1 MTQKP
6 GRPESEWSG
15 RMKRIAVLGDTL
27 AGGKIYGIQRFAF
40 ELLRQLDR
48 MDLGGM
54 EIELVIPEYAA
65 AAEMLSDFQQIRVV
79 RSGRI
84 RNAFLWRQICFP
96 LYALRR
102 RAFALDLTLG
112 LPVLKCDITG
122 LYDCTYELFPE
133 DFRSVREKLKR
144 LSYLAKAYLV
154 TRRSRKLIVLSR
166 TAGRQLQDYYR
177 IPVGKLMLVPCAWQ
191 HFKRIREDES
201 VLERFG
207 LISRDRGQIREYF
220 FTLGSVLPHKN
231 LKWIAEAAKQNPDR
245 LFVVTG
251 SLELSDYIG
260 STGLLELENVT
271 VTGYLTD
278 GQVKALMK
286 HAAACIHPSLSE
298 GFGIPPLE
306 ALSAGSR
313 ILLSDAGCLPEIY
326 GGSAVYFDPRIY
338 RPIRMEELMRREA
351 SPAEDVLK
359 KYSWKRSA
367 VRLKKIL
374 EEVR

>member
-191 HFKRIREDES
+191 H
-201 VLERFG
+201 
-207 LISRDRGQIREYF
+207 
-220 FTLGSVLPHKN
+220 
-231 LKWIAEAAKQNPDR
+231 LK
-245 LFVVTG
+245 
-251 SLELSDYIG
+251 
-260 STGLLELENVT
+260 
-271 VTGYLTD
+271 
-278 GQVKALMK
+278 
-286 HAAACIHPSLSE
+286 
-298 GFGIPPLE
+298 
-306 ALSAGSR
+306 
-313 ILLSDAGCLPEIY
+313 
-326 GGSAVYFDPRIY
+326 GSARTK
-338 RPIRMEELMRREA
+338 A
-351 SPAEDVLK
+351 SSND
-359 KYSWKRSA
+359 SD
-367 VRLKKIL
+367 
-374 EEVR
+374 

>member
-1 MTQKP
+1 
-6 GRPESEWSG
+6 
-15 RMKRIAVLGDTL
+15 MKRIAVLGDTL
-27 AGGKIYGIQRFAF
+27 AGGKIYGIQRFAY

-48 MDLGGM
+48 MDLSGL
-54 EIELVIPEYAA
+54 EIELVVPEYAPE
-65 AAEMLSDFQQIRVV
+65 AESLAGFKKIRVV

-96 LYALRR
+96 LYAIRR
-102 RAFALDLTLG
+102 RALTLDLTLG
-112 LPVLKCDITG
+112 LPVLKCDIAG

-133 DFRSVREKLKR
+133 DFRTFREKMKR
-144 LSYLAKAYLV
+144 LSYLAKARLV
-154 TRRSRKLIVLSR
+154 SRRSKRLIVLSR
-166 TAGRQLQDYYR
+166 TAGEQLKRCYR
-177 IPVGKLMLVPCAWQ
+177 IPASKLRLVPCAWQ
-191 HFKRIREDES
+191 HLKRIREDLS
-201 VLERFG
+201 VLDEFELVRKD
-207 LISRDRGQIREYF
+207 SGQVRPYY

-231 LKWIAEAAKQNPDR
+231 LKWIAEAARQNPDS

-260 STGLLELENVT
+260 STGLLELENVI

-278 GQVKALMK
+278 EKVKALMK

-298 GFGIPPLE
+298 GFGIPPME

-338 RPIRMEELMRREA
+338 APIRMEELMSREA
-351 SPAEDVLK
+351 GPAGDVLK
-359 KYSWKRSA
+359 KYSWRRSA
-367 VRLKKIL
+367 LRLKKVL
-374 EEVR
+374 EEIG

>member
-154 TRRSRKLIVLSR
+154 TRRS
-166 TAGRQLQDYYR
+166 TA
-177 IPVGKLMLVPCAWQ
+177 A
-191 HFKRIREDES
+191 
-201 VLERFG
+201 G
-207 LISRDRGQIREYF
+207 LLPDSRGQ
-220 FTLGSVLPHKN
+220 TH
-231 LKWIAEAAKQNPDR
+231 A
-245 LFVVTG
+245 G
-251 SLELSDYIG
+251 SLRL
-260 STGLLELENVT
+260 
-271 VTGYLTD
+271 
-278 GQVKALMK
+278 
-286 HAAACIHPSLSE
+286 AA
-298 GFGIPPLE
+298 F
-306 ALSAGSR
+306 
-313 ILLSDAGCLPEIY
+313 
-326 GGSAVYFDPRIY
+326 
-338 RPIRMEELMRREA
+338 
-351 SPAEDVLK
+351 
-359 KYSWKRSA
+359 
-367 VRLKKIL
+367 
-374 EEVR
+374 

>member
-1 MTQKP
+1 M
-6 GRPESEWSG
+6 
-15 RMKRIAVLGDTL
+15 
-27 AGGKIYGIQRFAF
+27 
-40 ELLRQLDR
+40 
-48 MDLGGM
+48 
-54 EIELVIPEYAA
+54 
-65 AAEMLSDFQQIRVV
+65 V

-166 TAGRQLQDYYR
+166 TAGKQLQDYYR
-177 IPVGKLMLVPCAWQ
+177 IPAGKLMLVPCAWQ
-191 HFKRIREDES
+191 HLKRIREDES
-201 VLERFG
+201 VLETFG
-207 LISRDRGQIREYF
+207 LISRESGQIREYF

-260 STGLLELENVT
+260 STGLLELE
-271 VTGYLTD
+271 
-278 GQVKALMK
+278 ALMK

-351 SPAEDVLK
+351 GPAEDVLK

>member
-166 TAGRQLQDYYR
+166 TAGKQLQDYYR
-177 IPVGKLMLVPCAWQ
+177 IPAGKLMLVPCAWQ
-191 HFKRIREDES
+191 HFRRIREDES

-207 LISRDRGQIREYF
+207 LISRDRGLIREYF
-220 FTLGSVLPHKN
+220 FTLGSVLGAWSCRITSAPQAFWS
-231 LKWIAEAAKQNPDR
+231 LK
-245 LFVVTG
+245 
-251 SLELSDYIG
+251 
-260 STGLLELENVT
+260 
-271 VTGYLTD
+271 
-278 GQVKALMK
+278 M
-286 HAAACIHPSLSE
+286 
-298 GFGIPPLE
+298 
-306 ALSAGSR
+306 
-313 ILLSDAGCLPEIY
+313 
-326 GGSAVYFDPRIY
+326 
-338 RPIRMEELMRREA
+338 
-351 SPAEDVLK
+351 
-359 KYSWKRSA
+359 
-367 VRLKKIL
+367 
-374 EEVR
+374 